1 MKMDILNHTQEI
13 SRAIQCVKNG
23 EVIAYPTESV
33 YGLGCDPMNANAVAN
48 LLKMKRRDL
57 GKGFILVAS
66 DFDQVLPFIEPPPPL
81 NLAQVMASWPGPVTW
96 IFQAS
101 AYAPSWITG
110 DHAST
115 IAIRVSAHP
124 IIRALCDNFGKPIIS
139 TSANIAGE
147 LPARCFDMVQMTFG
161 DHVDMVVRGAVGSLH
176 KPTTI
181 RDVVTGEVLRA

>member
-1 MKMDILNHTQEI
+1 MDVSNLKQGVVEAVECI
-13 SRAIQCVKNG
+13 KKG
-23 EVIAYPTESV
+23 DVIAYPTESV

-48 LLKMKRRDL
+48 LLEMKRRDL

-66 DFDQVLPFIEPPPPL
+66 SFDQVLPFIEPPPPL
-81 NLAQVMASWPGPVTW
+81 NLTQVLATWPGPVTW

-101 AYAPSWITG
+101 AYTPSWLTG

-124 IIRALCDNFGKPIIS
+124 VIRAICESYGKPIIS

-147 LPARCFDMVQMTFG
+147 IPARCFDMVNMTFG
-161 DHVDMVVRGAVGSLH
+161 EHVKMIVKGSVGQLK

-181 RDVVTGEVLRA
+181 RDVISGEVLRA

>member
-1 MKMDILNHTQEI
+1 MEIHNSTQDITE
-13 SRAIQCVKNG
+13 AVQCIKDGYV
-23 EVIAYPTESV
+23 VAYPTESV

-48 LLKMKRRDL
+48 LLKMKRRNL

-66 DFDQVLPFIEPPPPL
+66 NFDQVLPFIEPPPPL
-81 NLAQVMASWPGPVTW
+81 SLAQVLASWPGPVTW

-101 AYAPSWITG
+101 PYAPSWITG

-124 IIRALCDNFGKPIIS
+124 IIRAICDAYGKPIIS
-139 TSANIAGE
+139 TSANMAGE
-147 LPARCFDMVQMTFG
+147 IPARCFDMVSMTFG
-161 DHVDMVVRGAVGSLH
+161 EMVKMVVKGDVGALQ

-181 RDVVTGEVLRA
+181 RDVVSGEILRA